1 MTEILGNI
9 ITSPH
14 AKPFYG
20 RIVVEK
26 GKISAVQPLTG
37 PHLLA
42 SSCYICPG
50 FIDAHTHPL
59 ELGLQQLF
67 VNLSE
72 CLSVDEVLER
82 IRNYLHLRSDAEAI
96 LGFNLEPEQLADKR
110 YPSLSELDLVS
121 PEVPVLLYRT
131 DGHSA
136 VINSPG
142 LRLAFKNTDPT
153 GLGKNASGQPS
164 GVLRGAAYEHASRVF
179 KARLEPATI
188 MQALDMA
195 GQAAVRAGVTTL
207 AAMIGSDQLA
217 SADWLFLMRCLA
229 NLPVRAIPFLQTQ
242 KPELAKRFRLPRIG
256 GCLLIDGS
264 FGSHTA
270 ALTEPYS
277 DFPENYGV
285 CYFQDKELLALLKKA
300 DSLGLQTAFHA
311 IGDRAIEQLACA
323 HETAPTNCILRH
335 RIEHAELL
343 PASSSLID
351 RIAALGLVLCV
362 QPSFEARWGGPN
374 RLYAKRLGER
384 WKDTNPYRTLLA
396 AGVVLAGGS
405 DAPVTPIDPV
415 AGIRAAIN
423 HPNPE
428 QRLPATDALALF
440 TSGAAFSLSL
450 ESLVGRIEP
459 GMEADLTVLDSDP
472 RNPHSCQVLATYRAG
487 RLIFSATP
495 YAERKCYVGE

>member
-1 MTEILGNI
+1 MTEISGNI
-9 ITSPH
+9 IASPH
-14 AKPFYG
+14 AEPFYG
-20 RIVVEK
+20 RIITEE
-26 GKISAVQPLTG
+26 GRISTVQPLTG
-37 PHLLA
+37 SHQLP
-42 SSCYICPG
+42 SGCYICPG

-59 ELGLQQLF
+59 ELGLQQIF

-82 IRNYLHLRSDAEAI
+82 VRNYLHLWPETEVI
-96 LGFNLEPEQLADKR
+96 LGFNLEPEELADRR

-121 PEVPVLLYRT
+121 PEVPVMLYRT

-136 VINSPG
+136 VINSAG
-142 LRLAFKNTDPT
+142 LRLAFKNTEPT
-153 GLGKNASGQPS
+153 GLEKNVSGQPS
-164 GVLRGAAYEHASRVF
+164 GVLWGEAYEHASQVF
-179 KARLEPATI
+179 KARLEPTTI
-188 MQALDMA
+188 MHALDMA
-195 GQAAVRAGVTTL
+195 GQLAARAGVTTL

-229 NLPVRAIPFLQTQ
+229 NLPVRAVPFLQTR
-242 KPELAKRFRLPRIG
+242 KPELAKRFRLSRIG

-277 DFPENYGV
+277 DSPENYGV
-285 CYFQDKELLALLKKA
+285 CYFRYEELLALLKKA

-311 IGDRAIEQLACA
+311 IGDRAIEQLVCA
-323 HETAPTNCILRH
+323 HETATTNRILRH

-351 RIAALGLVLCV
+351 RIATLGLILCV
-362 QPSFEARWGGPN
+362 QPSFEARWGGPS

-384 WKDTNPYRTLLA
+384 WKNTNPYRTLLA
-396 AGVVLAGGS
+396 AGIVLAGGS
-405 DAPVTPIDPV
+405 DAPVTPLDPV
-415 AGIRAAIN
+415 AGIQAAIN

-428 QRLPATDALALF
+428 QRLSPADALALF
-440 TSGAAFSLSL
+440 TSDAAFSLGL
-450 ESLVGRIEP
+450 ESLVGCIES

-472 RNPHSCQVLATYRAG
+472 RNTPNCQVLATYRAG
-487 RLIFSATP
+487 KLIFSALP
-495 YAERKCYVGE
+495 